1 MEVWMLDLR
10 QFEALRAI
18 ARTHS
23 TAAAARELGWSQPTV
38 THHLRGLAR
47 ATGAPV
53 VHSSSAG
60 TALTAAGALWLPHAE
75 AILDR
80 AARAQAEVVSALRD
94 TRRSCRLGVFPTAA
108 ARLLPAIVAAA
119 TDAGVRIDVTEA
131 ENESLWADFDALR
144 LDAVITYETEPRG
157 RPGGD
162 RLFEEHFGILVA
174 RSHPLADRQR
184 VSIAELRDETWIVGR
199 DPDDAI
205 DSMLHDFTRRAG
217 YLPVEAQY
225 SDDYRVVAAYVAAGI
240 GIAFV
245 PELALPVSSEDCR
258 FVALIDRVPV
268 RMVSL
273 HTSPHLP
280 DEIGAVLRNAVATL

>member
-1 MEVWMLDLR
+1 MLDLR

-18 ARTHS
+18 ARSRS

-53 VHSSSAG
+53 VRSSSAG
-60 TALTAAGALWLPHAE
+60 TVLTAAGALWLPHAE

-80 AARAQAEVVSALRD
+80 AARAQVEVASALQD
-94 TRRSCRLGVFPTAA
+94 RRRVCRLGVFPTAA

-119 TDAGVRIDVTEA
+119 TDAGLRIDVTEA

-144 LDAVITYETEPRG
+144 LDAVITYQTEPRG
-157 RPGGD
+157 RVGGD

-174 RSHPLADRQR
+174 RTRPLADREQLT
-184 VSIAELRDETWIVGR
+184 IAELRDETWIVGR

-217 YLPVEAQY
+217 YTPVEVQR
-225 SDDYRVVAAYVAAGI
+225 SDDYRVVAAYVAAGL

-258 FVALIDRVPV
+258 FVPLADDVPP

-273 HTSPHLP
+273 HTAPHLP
-280 DEIGAVLRNAVATL
+280 AEIGEVLRAGLLQG